1 MLTNREISPKAL
13 LWSDPMI
20 GKNIYKIR
28 KQRGYTLSELAE
40 RTGISKSY
48 LSNIERNLKQNPS
61 IQVVEKIALVL
72 KVELKTL
79 LKLSTDLESK
89 QQIEKEW
96 IDFIYEMKNMGIEKE
111 RIHEYKILIEFMQW
125 YNGKIHE

>member
-1 MLTNREISPKAL
+1 
-13 LWSDPMI
+13 MI

-79 LKLSTDLESK
+79 LKLGTDLESK
-89 QQIEKEW
+89 QQLEKEW
-96 IDFIYEMKNMGIEKE
+96 IDFIYEMKKTGIDKE

-125 YNGKIHE
+125 YNGKIQD